1 MPAGGAQ
8 PGGGRRKGRKQTVSN
23 QARKE
28 AAAAGLLPH
37 EWLLKVSRGE
47 PIPHKQWKIVYD
59 TKGNE
64 LSRELVEVEVYADF
78 ATRIDAAKA
87 AAPYYAP
94 RLSAQQMK
102 LDQSSNA
109 SGVMLVPVMSQ
120 DDWAKA
126 AAGQQTKLKN
136 DVKA

>member
-1 MPAGGAQ
+1 MPAGGAR

-23 QARKE
+23 QAREE
-28 AAAAGLLPH
+28 AAASGLLPH
-37 EWLLKVSRGE
+37 EWLLKVARGE
-47 PIPHKQWKIVYD
+47 PIPHKQWKITYD
-59 TKGNE
+59 KSGNE

-94 RLSAQQMK
+94 RLATQQVK
-102 LDQSSNA
+102 LEQPGNA

-120 DDWAKA
+120 DDWAKMA
-126 AAGQQTKLKN
+126 VKQQTELKN
-136 DVKA
+136 DVKS

>member
-1 MPAGGAQ
+1 MPAGGAR
-8 PGGGRRKGRKQTVSN
+8 PGGGRLKGRKQTVSN
-23 QARKE
+23 QAREE

-37 EWLLKVSRGE
+37 EWLLKVARGE
-47 PIPHKQWKIVYD
+47 PIPHKQWKIIYD
-59 TKGNE
+59 KKGNE

-94 RLSAQQMK
+94 RLATQQVK
-102 LDQSSNA
+102 LEQPGNA

-120 DDWAKA
+120 DDWAKMA
-126 AAGQQTKLKN
+126 LKQQTELKN
-136 DVKA
+136 DVKS

>member
-1 MPAGGAQ
+1 MPAGGAR
-8 PGGGRRKGRKQTVSN
+8 PGSGRLKGRKQTVSN

-37 EWLLKVSRGE
+37 EWLLKVARGE
-47 PIPHKQWKIVYD
+47 PIPHKQWKIIYD
-59 TKGNE
+59 RNGNE

-94 RLSAQQMK
+94 RLATQQVK
-102 LDQSSNA
+102 LEQPGNT

-120 DDWAKA
+120 NDWAKMA
-126 AAGQQTKLKN
+126 VKQQTELKN
-136 DVKA
+136 DVKS